1 MDSMPRVA
9 SGGPSVSAV
18 SYDYFATVGTRIVDG
33 RSFTPADRAGSE
45 RVAIVSSLMARTAWP
60 GRRAI
65 GQCLQVFNDSL
76 PCARVV
82 GVAEDT
88 HRARLRE
95 DPPMHFYVPL
105 GQEVGIGGSA
115 LLVRGAGSPTS
126 LIADV
131 RKALFAMDPT
141 ITFANLAPVQEL
153 VDPQIR
159 PWRLGAIVFALTGF
173 LALLVAAIGIY
184 SVTSYFVTER
194 THEMG
199 IRIALGA
206 GSGRVIALVARGA
219 MGMAL
224 VGVGVGVGIASAAAR
239 FVQPLLFDES
249 AYDPAIFVGVA
260 ALLSVVA
267 LAASIIPATS
277 AGRIDPLDA
286 LRAE

>member
-1 MDSMPRVA
+1 
-9 SGGPSVSAV
+9 
-18 SYDYFATVGTRIVDG
+18 
-33 RSFTPADRAGSE
+33 
-45 RVAIVSSLMARTAWP
+45 
-60 GRRAI
+60 
-65 GQCLQVFNDSL
+65 
-76 PCARVV
+76 
-82 GVAEDT
+82 
-88 HRARLRE
+88 
-95 DPPMHFYVPL
+95 MHFYVPL

-131 RKALFAMDPT
+131 RKPLFAMDPT
-141 ITFANLAPVQEL
+141 ITFANLAPVQDL
-153 VDPQIR
+153 IDPQIR
-159 PWRLGAIVFALTGF
+159 PWRLGAVVFALTGL

-224 VGVGVGVGIASAAAR
+224 VGVAVGVGIASAAAR

-260 ALLSVVA
+260 VLLSVVA
-267 LAASIIPATS
+267 LAASIIPATN

-286 LRAE
+286 LRSE